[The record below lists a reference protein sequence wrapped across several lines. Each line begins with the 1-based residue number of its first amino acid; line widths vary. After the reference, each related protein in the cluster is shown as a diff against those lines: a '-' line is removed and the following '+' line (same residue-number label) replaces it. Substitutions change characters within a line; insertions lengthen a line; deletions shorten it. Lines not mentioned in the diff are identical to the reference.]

1 MAIEAVGGEAGD
13 ADQGLG
19 DGGAPGDD
27 VALLGVFVEEG
38 VGAEDVGA
46 ETGSRQQSIWMVG
59 GV

>member
-13 ADQGLG
+13 AEEGLR

-27 VALLGVFVEEG
+27 VALLGFFVEEG

-46 ETGSRQQSIWMVG
+46 ETVFPWC
-59 GV
+59 